1 MGAPPGKDHAM
12 EKSEKGK
19 GCRSWKYQKCDGIT
33 WPGKSRDGIINPYF
47 LFYDTYL
54 GYKVVAGI
62 SASVGHVH
70 DASLG
75 LKRL

>member
-1 MGAPPGKDHAM
+1 M

-54 GYKVVAGI
+54 GYKVVAGLFI
-62 SASVGHVH
+62 Y
-70 DASLG
+70 LFIC
-75 LKRL
+75 LFIYIFIYLFI